1 MWALIDNFSAD
12 VQTETLLASTSTRR
26 KLIDSLIADVE
37 KYDLDGLNLDFE
49 SLKKKQVSI
58 ILNLS
63 VNCRSRADRK
73 GSSCRWITMFRP
85 DITVFM
91 I

>member
-1 MWALIDNFSAD
+1 MF
-12 VQTETLLASTSTRR
+12 QTETLLASTSTRR

-37 KYDLDGLNLDFE
+37 KYDLDGLNLDFRKPE
-49 SLKKKQVSI
+49 KKKQVSI

-85 DITVFM
+85 DITVL
-91 I
+91 